1 METENVTFKALHR
14 DRKEQNGQVGI
25 RGGGDT
31 TPRIVVLHPEEIV
44 EACPEGQRRKQ
55 SDAEEPLGG

>member
-1 METENVTFKALHR
+1 MTFKAPHQ
-14 DRKEQNGQVGI
+14 DKKEQNGQGGV

-31 TPRIVVLHPEEIV
+31 IPRIVVLHPGETV
-44 EACPEGQRRKQ
+44 EGCPEGQRRKQ